1 MMVYARGWIFR
12 APAMLLALVPAVG
25 AWGTF
30 ASGVSAAER
39 PDPKSPAADKADGEP
54 AGSGPDKGADDSF
67 DGRVAAAWQA
77 LAQRDVERAKT
88 EIAAA
93 AKRAT
98 AAQQKAEVGQLQLLA
113 LCIER
118 FWQAVDAELKRLQ
131 PSDELDLGGAR
142 VAVVETGPRGLTL
155 HLGGKNQRYS
165 RLAMPGPWALAVA
178 EHRFDNSPPNKL
190 LLGAFLAV
198 DPQGDRSQARK
209 IWEKTQRD
217 EPNAGELL
225 KLLASANIPAAA
237 SIPARRGK
245 GAAEEK
251 SNDDAPDE
259 KEMAKGKR
267 KKAAPDDPPPPAEPA
282 EAPSKEKLITGSRKV
297 KETYAAEIR
306 AAKSPESKLELSE
319 TLFHAGT
326 VNDDDTMRLALMRQA
341 LDLAA
346 GAGSASAIDEI
357 VDKTGRWFKIDA
369 WEMSA
374 DAITRAA
381 AGAKPESVGEIV
393 RRAVVL
399 LADWED
405 DEKAANKAHAKLAQ
419 KLEQAA
425 LSAAHRVRDPELVDA
440 VIAAK
445 SRNQKTDDRLCAPP
459 EKPQRGSPLPRTTT
473 TVVDILR

>member
-1 MMVYARGWIFR
+1 MMLYARGWIFR
-12 APAMLLALVPAVG
+12 ALAMPLAIALAVAALG
-25 AWGTF
+25 MVA
-30 ASGVSAAER
+30 AGVAAAER
-39 PDPKSPAADKADGEP
+39 PDAKSPDADKADGEP

-67 DGRVAAAWQA
+67 DARVAAAWQA

-88 EIAAA
+88 AI
-93 AKRAT
+93 AT
-98 AAQQKAEVGQLQLLA
+98 AAKQATAAEQKAEIGQLKLFA

-131 PSDELDLGGAR
+131 PSDELDLGGTK

-209 IWEKTQRD
+209 IWEKAQRD
-217 EPNAGELL
+217 EPTAGELL

-245 GAAEEK
+245 EAAEEQ
-251 SNDDAPDE
+251 SDAAAPDE

-267 KKAAPDDPPPPAEPA
+267 KKAAADDPPPAEPA
-282 EAPSKEKLITGSRKV
+282 EAPSKEKLITASRKV

-306 AAKSPESKLELSE
+306 AAKSSESKLELSE
-319 TLFHAGT
+319 TLFHAGA
-326 VNDDDTMRLALMRQA
+326 VNDDDSMRLALMRQA

-399 LADWED
+399 LADWEGE
-405 DEKAANKAHAKLAQ
+405 EKAANKAHSKLAQ

-425 LSAAHRVRDPELVDA
+425 LSAAHRVRDPQLVDA
-440 VIAAK
+440 VITRK
-445 SRNQKTDDRLCAPP
+445 
-459 EKPQRGSPLPRTTT
+459 KP
-473 TVVDILR
+473 